1 MPQKSILVGIVRFQL
16 AKIQNI
22 FLSNSILKD
31 LIKKRREKKE
41 KDHKTSVLF
50 ALFKI
55 DY

>member
-31 LIKKRREKKE
+31 LIKKKEEKKR
-41 KDHKTSVLF
+41 KRPQNKRSVCTF
-50 ALFKI
+50 
-55 DY
+55 